1 MTGFIFRFCI
11 SSDRM
16 IKKQAMKISGSSGQD
31 ETTRTQNGGTENAP
45 VGGMKKTGLIS
56 GLGYEN

>member
-1 MTGFIFRFCI
+1 
-11 SSDRM
+11 M
-16 IKKQAMKISGSSGQD
+16 IMKQAMKISGSSGQD